1 MSLNKSLLAVMAT
14 VACLFSLEG
23 MGGTDKLELS
33 GFARAVGGKLDT
45 NLATYEGYDS
55 GVSFSEKSLIAVQAD
70 YGFSSTLSASVQ
82 FLLHTDQDRKSGVE
96 WLYLTYA
103 PVEDWQFNVGR
114 LRTPFLKYSDVI
126 DVGFAYPWINAPQQL
141 YSSYIF
147 SQYEGANSR
156 YRATYGDAVV
166 DFEVYYGGYKDNL
179 ISSGIDVEVEV
190 DELYGGVIEV
200 NYGGF
205 QLRTATITGPKV
217 ETSIDEIAP
226 LIQGLKA
233 AGFDDI
239 AERFEINDSASAFLL
254 GASYDTLNWYL
265 SGEWMKVSSDIDV
278 LANLESFYV
287 SYGYYYESVLFHIT
301 YAASNQSIN
310 TVENT
315 IPVGVTPALDQLYY
329 TVEELNSYFPTD
341 DLDTWTLGAR
351 WDVKT
356 NVALKAEVSF
366 LDGKEG
372 KTSFF
377 VVDDQRFDRNA
388 TLYQVALE
396 WVF

>member
-1 MSLNKSLLAVMAT
+1 
-14 VACLFSLEG
+14 
-23 MGGTDKLELS
+23 
-33 GFARAVGGKLDT
+33 
-45 NLATYEGYDS
+45 
-55 GVSFSEKSLIAVQAD
+55 
-70 YGFSSTLSASVQ
+70 
-82 FLLHTDQDRKSGVE
+82 
-96 WLYLTYA
+96 
-103 PVEDWQFNVGR
+103 
-114 LRTPFLKYSDVI
+114 
-126 DVGFAYPWINAPQQL
+126 
-141 YSSYIF
+141 
-147 SQYEGANSR
+147 
-156 YRATYGDAVV
+156 
-166 DFEVYYGGYKDNL
+166 
-179 ISSGIDVEVEV
+179 
-190 DELYGGVIEV
+190 
-200 NYGGF
+200 
-205 QLRTATITGPKV
+205 
-217 ETSIDEIAP
+217 
-226 LIQGLKA
+226 
-233 AGFDDI
+233 
-239 AERFEINDSASAFLL
+239 
-254 GASYDTLNWYL
+254 
-265 SGEWMKVSSDIDV
+265 MKVSSDIDV

-329 TVEELNSYFPTD
+329 AVEELNSYFPTD